1 MFVCGVVMKDRLFIV
16 GGFDWEGMIFNIC
29 EVYNEII
36 DEWYFI
42 VNLNVSLSVL
52 SSMVCCDG
60 KVYVLGGCYDND
72 LY

>member
-1 MFVCGVVMKDRLFIV
+1 
-16 GGFDWEGMIFNIC
+16 MILNIC